1 MGSVSLDKWGIAVRH
16 LSEYSRKPGKEWL
29 AEDQVLMMVDEFE
42 ANEKAVDIYLG
53 FIKADIPQESL
64 AQKFVLCRL
73 ERLAN
78 V

>member
-16 LSEYSRKPGKEWL
+16 LSKYSRKPGKEWL

-42 ANEKAVDIYLG
+42 ANEKVVDIYLG

-64 AQKFVLCRL
+64 AQKFVLRWL
-73 ERLAN
+73 KRLAN